1 MLKRFSVLVLA
12 MLCWVA
18 AAGCGSGQEIVAE
31 VNGKPILLSQ
41 FNYHYQLAQKK
52 VLDNEIALTPEIVS
66 LVKQQVMENLIFKE
80 VILQE
85 AAARKI
91 EISDK
96 VVDKELN
103 SIIDLFEDEDAFEA
117 HLKNSNLTRESIRRE
132 IWELLVIQALVEQV
146 SVDPE
151 VDEEIVE
158 RLLDDYLEGPK
169 SGNVEEPPDGVD
181 DIDEEQLRLSL
192 REKVLDENIDA
203 LVGLY
208 FRNLVQNADVKI
220 HIEL

>member
-1 MLKRFSVLVLA
+1 MLKRCIVLVSV
-12 MLCWVA
+12 MLFWA
-18 AAGCGSGQEIVAE
+18 AAVGCGGGSEIVAE
-31 VNGKPILLSQ
+31 VNGEPILVTQ
-41 FNYHYQLAQKK
+41 FNYHFQLAQKK
-52 VLDNEIALTPEIVS
+52 VLDSEIALTPEVIS
-66 LVKQQVMENLIFKE
+66 LVKQQVMQNLIFKE

-96 VVDKELN
+96 AVEKELG
-103 SIIDLFEDEDAFEA
+103 SIIALFEDEDAFAA
-117 HLKNSNLTRESIRRE
+117 HLKSSNLTRETIRRE

-146 SVDPE
+146 SGDPE
-151 VDEEIVE
+151 VDEEIVD
-158 RLLDDYLEGPK
+158 RLLEDYLEGLK
-169 SGNVEEPPDGVD
+169 SGSEEDSPGKID
-181 DIDEEQLRLSL
+181 DTDKEQLKLSL

>member
-1 MLKRFSVLVLA
+1 MLKRFSVFILTTLLWAV
-12 MLCWVA
+12 
-18 AAGCGSGQEIVAE
+18 AAGCGGGEEVVAE
-31 VNGKPILLSQ
+31 VNGEPILLSQ

-52 VLDNEIALTPEIVS
+52 VLDSEIAITPEIVT
-66 LVKQQVMENLIFKE
+66 LVKQQVMQNLILKE

-96 VVDKELN
+96 VVEKELS
-103 SIIDLFEDEDAFEA
+103 SIIALFEDEDAFEA
-117 HLKNSNLTRESIRRE
+117 HLKSNNLTRKSIRQE

-146 SVDPE
+146 SEDPE
-151 VDEEIVE
+151 AGEEIVD
-158 RLLDDYLEGPK
+158 RLLEDYLEGLK
-169 SGNVEEPPDGVD
+169 SGHEADPAGEID
-181 DIDEEQLRLSL
+181 DADEEQLKFSL

-208 FRNLVQNADVKI
+208 FRNLVQNADVQI
-220 HIEL
+220 HIEI